1 MHSKLKKKQS
11 REGQKYNQ
19 PSASSGEE
27 AMDTK
32 SQLYYTT
39 LYKW

>member
-1 MHSKLKKKQS
+1 MHSKQKKS

-19 PSASSGEE
+19 PSTSSGEE
-27 AMDTK
+27 AVDMK